1 MARALIVGCGCRGRE
16 LGKWLL
22 TQGWQ
27 VRGTT
32 RRAEGLEA
40 IEAVGIEACIADPTR
55 PVTILDAAE
64 DAAVVVWLLGSAR
77 GHQAALEEIHGSKL
91 ERFLQWSVETPMRR
105 FVYEASGSVDPAVLE
120 RGAAVVRSAGERWS
134 IPHALIERDLDM
146 AKLGLEFR

>member
-22 TQGWQ
+22 TQGWE

-40 IEAVGIEACIADPTR
+40 IEAVGIEARIADPVQPAT
-55 PVTILDAAE
+55 VLDAAV

-77 GHQAALEEIHGSKL
+77 GHRAALEEIHGTKL
-91 ERFLQWSVETPMRR
+91 ERFLQSSVETPMRR
-105 FVYEASGSVDPAVLE
+105 FVYEAAGSVDRDLLE
-120 RGAAVVRSAGERWS
+120 RGAAVVCTAGDRWS